1 MSNPFS
7 RSPNPEDDFWMGRAL
22 ELARRGTALTHP
34 NPMVGSVVV
43 RDEQIIGEGFHTW
56 EGVDHAEVHAL
67 EKAGAAARGATLYVT
82 LEPCCH
88 TGRTA
93 PCTKSIMAAGISRVV
108 AAMRDPNP
116 RVAGRGL
123 RELRRGGVEV
133 VSGVRETEAKTLNE
147 DFACWIRLHRPMV
160 TLKSA
165 ATVDGQIAARDGS
178 ATWITSEKSRDEVQ
192 ELRHAADALLTGIGT
207 VLADNPNLTDRSGKP
222 RRRPLLR
229 VVLDS
234 RLRLPLKSKLVKDSA
249 GDVLVFT
256 AQSPDSPKAR
266 ALRKAGI
273 EVVHVDMPP
282 EAGNATRGVRRAA
295 RGVELQ
301 AVIGELARREVLG
314 VLLEAGAELNGAAL
328 RAGIVDKLVL
338 FLAPKILG
346 GGHVPI
352 ARSFSTRIGDAP
364 LLEFSRLRFSGPD
377 AVLEGYFRDVYGD
390 NSKRRKN

>member
-7 RSPNPEDDFWMGRAL
+7 PSPNPEDDFWMGRAL

-34 NPMVGSVVV
+34 NPMVGALVV
-43 RDEQIIGEGFHTW
+43 RNEQVIGEGFHTW

-93 PCTKSIMAAGISRVV
+93 PCTKAILEAGVSRVV

-123 RELRRGGVEV
+123 RELRRGAVEV
-133 VSGVRETEAKTLNE
+133 ISGVREAEAKDLNE
-147 DFACWIRLHRPMV
+147 DFACWIRLHRPLV

-178 ATWITSEKSRDEVQ
+178 ATWITSEKSRAEVQ

-207 VLADNPNLTDRSGKP
+207 VLADDPHLTDRSGKP

-234 RLRLPLKSKLVKDSA
+234 GLRLPLKSKLVKDGA

-256 AQSPDSPKAR
+256 ARSPDLPKAR
-266 ALRKAGI
+266 ALRKAGV
-273 EVVHVDMPP
+273 EVV
-282 EAGNATRGVRRAA
+282 RAA
-295 RGVELQ
+295 GPGGHVSLR
-301 AVIGELARREVLG
+301 AVIAELARREILG

-352 ARSFSTRIGDAP
+352 ARSFWTRIHEAP
-364 LLEFSRLRFSGPD
+364 LLRFSRLRFSGPD

>member
-1 MSNPFS
+1 
-7 RSPNPEDDFWMGRAL
+7 MGRAL

-34 NPMVGSVVV
+34 NPMVGSIVV
-43 RDEQIIGEGFHTW
+43 RNEQVIGEGFHTW
-56 EGVDHAEVHAL
+56 EGVDHAEIHAL
-67 EKAGAAARGATLYVT
+67 EKVGAAARGATLYVT

-93 PCTKSIMAAGISRVV
+93 PCTKAILSAGVSRVV

-116 RVAGRGL
+116 RVAGRGV

-133 VSGVRETEAKTLNE
+133 VSGVRETEAKNLNE
-147 DFACWIRLHRPMV
+147 DFACWIRQHRPLV

-178 ATWITSEKSRDEVQ
+178 ATWITSEKSRAEVQ

-207 VLADNPNLTDRSGKP
+207 VLTDNPNLTDRSGKP

-234 RLRLPLKSKLVKDSA
+234 RLRLPLQSKLVKDGA

-266 ALRKAGI
+266 ALRRAGV
-273 EVVHVDMPP
+273 EVVRA
-282 EAGNATRGVRRAA
+282 AGA
-295 RGVELQ
+295 RGVARGVGLR
-301 AVIGELARREVLG
+301 AVIAELARREILG

-338 FLAPKILG
+338 FLAPTILG

-352 ARSFSTRIGDAP
+352 ARSFWMHIGDAP
-364 LLEFSRLRFSGPD
+364 SLRFSRLRFSGPD

>member
-7 RSPNPEDDFWMGRAL
+7 PSPNPEDDFWMGRAL
-22 ELARRGTALTHP
+22 ELAQRGTALTHP

-43 RDEQIIGEGFHTW
+43 RNEQIIGEGFHTW

-67 EKAGAAARGATLYVT
+67 KKAGAAARGATLYVT

-93 PCTKSIMAAGISRVV
+93 PCTKAILAAGISRVV

-116 RVAGRGL
+116 RVAGGGL

-133 VSGVRETEAKTLNE
+133 VSGVRETEARGLNE

-165 ATVDGQIAARDGS
+165 ATFDGQIAAREDS
-178 ATWITSEKSRDEVQ
+178 ATWITSEKSREEVQ
-192 ELRHAADALLTGIGT
+192 ELRHAADALVTGIGT

-234 RLRLPLKSKLVKDSA
+234 RLRMPLK
-249 GDVLVFT
+249 
-256 AQSPDSPKAR
+256 
-266 ALRKAGI
+266 
-273 EVVHVDMPP
+273 
-282 EAGNATRGVRRAA
+282 
-295 RGVELQ
+295 
-301 AVIGELARREVLG
+301 
-314 VLLEAGAELNGAAL
+314 
-328 RAGIVDKLVL
+328 
-338 FLAPKILG
+338 
-346 GGHVPI
+346 
-352 ARSFSTRIGDAP
+352 
-364 LLEFSRLRFSGPD
+364 
-377 AVLEGYFRDVYGD
+377 
-390 NSKRRKN
+390 

>member
-7 RSPNPEDDFWMGRAL
+7 PSPNPEDDFWMGRAL
-22 ELARRGTALTHP
+22 ELARRGVALTHP

-43 RDEQIIGEGFHTW
+43 RNEQVIGEGFHTW
-56 EGVDHAEVHAL
+56 EGVNHAEVHAL
-67 EKAGAAARGATLYVT
+67 EKAGARARGATLYVT

-93 PCTKSIMAAGISRVV
+93 PCTKAILASGVSRVV

-123 RELRRGGVEV
+123 RELKRAGVEV
-133 VSGVRETEAKTLNE
+133 VCGVRETEGKILNE

-178 ATWITSEKSRDEVQ
+178 ATWITSEQSRAEVQ

-249 GDVLVFT
+249 GDLLVFT
-256 AQSPDSPKAR
+256 SQSPDSPRAR
-266 ALRKAGI
+266 ALRKAGV
-273 EVVHVDMPP
+273 EVIRAAGKEQHVDL
-282 EAGNATRGVRRAA
+282 R
-295 RGVELQ
+295 
-301 AVIGELARREVLG
+301 AVIAELARREILG

-328 RAGIVDKLVL
+328 QAGIVDKFVL
-338 FLAPKILG
+338 FLAPEILG

-352 ARSFSTRIGDAP
+352 ARGPWKRIADAP
-364 LLEFSRLRFSGPD
+364 AFQFSRLRFSGPD
-377 AVLEGYFRDVYGD
+377 AVLEGYFRDVYRD
-390 NSKRRKN
+390 NPKRRKN

>member
-7 RSPNPEDDFWMGRAL
+7 PSPNPEDDFWMGRAL

-34 NPMVGSVVV
+34 NPMVGALVV
-43 RDEQIIGEGFHTW
+43 RDEQVIGEGFHTW

-93 PCTKSIMAAGISRVV
+93 PCTKAILSAGVARVV

-116 RVAGRGL
+116 RVTGRGL

-133 VSGVRETEAKTLNE
+133 VSGVRETEAKNLNE
-147 DFACWIRLHRPMV
+147 DFACWIRLHRPLV
-160 TLKSA
+160 TMKSA
-165 ATVDGQIAARDGS
+165 ATMDGQIAARDGS
-178 ATWITSEKSRDEVQ
+178 ATWISSEKSRAEVQ

-234 RLRLPLKSKLVKDSA
+234 RLRLPLKSKLVKDGA

-256 AQSPDSPKAR
+256 TQSLDSPRLR
-266 ALRKAGI
+266 ALRKAGV
-273 EVVHVDMPP
+273 EVVRV
-282 EAGNATRGVRRAA
+282 AGGRGAGRATRGVDLR
-295 RGVELQ
+295 
-301 AVIGELARREVLG
+301 AVIAQLAQREILG
-314 VLLEAGAELNGAAL
+314 VLLEAGAELNGGAL

-338 FLAPKILG
+338 YLAPQIFG

-352 ARSFSTRIGDAP
+352 ARSFWTRIGDAP
-364 LLEFSRLRFSGPD
+364 SFQFSRLRFSGPD